1 MLRQQGWKAWFMVVP
16 AALAAVGA
24 FASPALAAEP
34 STTSVQTTPS
44 SASTGEQVHLT
55 ATVTCTADPSGG
67 LGVTFFDGATLLD
80 TVPVAADG
88 TAQLNTTFTAPG
100 THSITGA
107 YNGNDNCGA
116 SSGTSTVQVSAAPTP
131 PSGTGACFLLCGG
144 ALFHFSVGNINN
156 NFSWA

>member
-1 MLRQQGWKAWFMVVP
+1 MVVP

-24 FASPALAAEP
+24 FTSPAVAAEP
-34 STTSVQTTPS
+34 STTTVQATPS
-44 SASTGEQVHLT
+44 SASIGAQVHLT
-55 ATVTCTADPSGG
+55 ATVTCAVGPSGG

-116 SSGTSTVQVSAAPTP
+116 SSGTTTVQVSAATTP
-131 PSGTGACFLLCGG
+131 PSGNGACFLLCGG
-144 ALFHFSVGNINN
+144 ALVNFSVGNINN
-156 NFSWA
+156 NFG